1 MTDTPQKPDLS
12 DIPDA
17 VSEPRRRYAIQ
28 LVWIIPIVAALI
40 GLSIAVKSYMDR
52 GETITITFKTG
63 EGMEAGKT
71 KIKYKD
77 VQIGEVKGLAIAKDR
92 SHVVVTAEMS
102 KDARGL
108 LVRDT
113 RFYVVRARITG
124 GNVSGLST
132 LIGGSYIG
140 IDAGTSKE
148 SRDEFTGLESPP
160 AVSLDVPGR
169 QFLLHASD
177 VGSLD
182 TSAPIFYRRFQVGH
196 VIGTELDRDG
206 KGATIRIFVRAPYDQ
221 YVKTTS
227 VFWQASGIDLSLSA
241 SGVKINTESMVSI
254 LLGGIAFQTPQERLE
269 APPAAANSVYPLFP
283 TKDEALKHAE
293 TVEIYTLVFR
303 ESVRGLAVG
312 APVDLRGVTVGEVTK
327 IDVALNSAN
336 SDVSIPVE
344 VQFYPERLRSQS
356 RDRARQARPLDS
368 QELLDALVAHGFR
381 AEIKSGSLVTGQL
394 YVALDFFPQAAR
406 ARIDWKA
413 DPPRFPTVPGSM
425 GELQKQLMHI
435 VQKFEK
441 LPVEELGGDA
451 RRTVQSLDATLKS
464 AEKLLKNVD
473 ASVVPEARSA
483 LVEARKSLEDVR
495 STLGEVRSTLGDART
510 TLGGANRVLSGDA
523 PLQLD
528 LRDALREMSRAAQSL
543 RVLGDYLEQHPESLI
558 RGKQEDK
565 K

>member
-1 MTDTPQKPDLS
+1 MTDTPQKPDLHE
-12 DIPDA
+12 IPDA
-17 VSEPRRRYAIQ
+17 ISEPRRRYAIQ

-40 GLSIAVKSYMDR
+40 GLSIAAKSFMDR

-77 VQIGEVKGLAIAKDR
+77 VQIGEVKELAIAKDR
-92 SHVVVTAEMS
+92 SHVVVTAEMT

-108 LVRDT
+108 LVKDT
-113 RFYVVRARITG
+113 RFYVVRARISG
-124 GNVSGLST
+124 GNVTGLST

-140 IDAGTSKE
+140 LDAGTSPE
-148 SRDEFTGLESPP
+148 SRDEFIGLETPP

-169 QFLLHASD
+169 QFVLHAAD

-182 TSAPIFYRRFQVGH
+182 TSAPIFYRRIQVGH

-206 KGATIRIFVRAPYDQ
+206 RGVTVRAFIRAPFDQ
-221 YVKTTS
+221 YVKTNS
-227 VFWQASGIDLSLSA
+227 VFWHASGVDLTLNA

-254 LLGGIAFQTPQERLE
+254 LLGGIAFQTPQEGLE
-269 APPAAANSVYPLFP
+269 APSARANTVFPLFP

-293 TVEIYTLVFR
+293 AVEVYSMVFN

-312 APVDLRGVTVGEVTK
+312 APLDLRGVTVGEVTK
-327 IDVALNSAN
+327 IDVALNAGN

-344 VQFYPERLRSQS
+344 VQFYPERLRAQK
-356 RDRARQARPLDS
+356 RNKAQRERPLDS
-368 QELLDALVAHGFR
+368 RDLLDALVAHGLR
-381 AEIKSGSLVTGQL
+381 GELKSGSLVTGQL
-394 YVALDFFPQAAR
+394 FVALDFFPKAKPAK
-406 ARIDWKA
+406 IDWST
-413 DPPRFPTVPGSM
+413 DPPRFPTVPGFM

-451 RRTVQSLDATLKS
+451 RKTVQSLDATLKS
-464 AEKLLKNVD
+464 ADKLLKNVD
-473 ASVVPEARSA
+473 QSVIPEARSA
-483 LVEARKSLEDVR
+483 LVEARKSLEEVR
-495 STLGEVRSTLGDART
+495 STLTELRGTLGDART
-510 TLGGANRVLSGDA
+510 TLGGANKVLAGDA

-528 LRDALREMSRAAQSL
+528 LRETLREMSRAAQSL

-565 K
+565 R

>member
-1 MTDTPQKPDLS
+1 MTDMPQKPELS
-12 DIPDA
+12 EIPDA

-40 GLSIAVKSYMDR
+40 GLSIAVKSYLDR

-77 VQIGEVKGLAIAKDR
+77 VQIGEVKGLAIARDR
-92 SHVVVTAEMS
+92 SHVVVTAEMT

-108 LVRDT
+108 LVKDT

-140 IDAGTSKE
+140 VDAGTSAE
-148 SRDEFTGLESPP
+148 SRDDFLGLETPP

-169 QFLLHASD
+169 QFVLHADD

-182 TSAPIFYRRFQVGH
+182 TSAPVFYRRIQVGH
-196 VIGTELDRDG
+196 VIGTELDGDG
-206 KGATIRIFVRAPYDQ
+206 KGVTVRIFIRAPFDK
-221 YVKTTS
+221 YVKTDS
-227 VFWQASGIDLSLSA
+227 VFWHASGVDLTLNASGI
-241 SGVKINTESMVSI
+241 KINTESMVSI
-254 LLGGIAFQTPQERLE
+254 LLGGIAFQNPQERQE
-269 APPAAANSVYPLFP
+269 APPARPNTVFPLFP
-283 TKDEALKHAE
+283 TKDVALKHAE
-293 TVEIYTLVFR
+293 TAETYTLVFK

-312 APVDLRGVTVGEVTK
+312 APVDLRGVTVGEVAK
-327 IDVALNSAN
+327 IDVALNAQN

-344 VQFYPERLRSQS
+344 VQFYPERLRALS
-356 RDRARQARPLDS
+356 RDKARRVQPLDS
-368 QELLDALVAHGFR
+368 QRLLDALVAHGFR

-394 YVALDFFPQAAR
+394 FVALDFFPKAPQAS
-406 ARIDWKA
+406 IDWNA
-413 DPPRFPTVPGSM
+413 SPPRFPTVPGSM

-435 VQKFEK
+435 VQRFEK
-441 LPVEELGGDA
+441 VPIEQLGGDA
-451 RRTVQSLDATLKS
+451 RKSLQSLDATLKS

-473 ASVVPEARSA
+473 QSVVPEARSA
-483 LVEARKSLEDVR
+483 IVEARKSLEDVR
-495 STLGEVRSTLGDART
+495 STLVDVRKTLGDART
-510 TLGGANRVLSGDA
+510 TLGGANKALSSEA

-528 LRDALREMSRAAQSL
+528 LRDTLREMSRAAQSL

-565 K
+565 P